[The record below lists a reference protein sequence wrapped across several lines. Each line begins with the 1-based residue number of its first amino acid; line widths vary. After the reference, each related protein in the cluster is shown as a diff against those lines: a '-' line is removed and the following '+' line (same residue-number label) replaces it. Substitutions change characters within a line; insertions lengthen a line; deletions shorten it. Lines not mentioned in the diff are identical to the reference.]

1 MSSHPP
7 NMSSQQPNILQLAHQ
22 MADQMTQDDSVDIQN
37 MDMESMISHV
47 TKNVMGMMQNDNFMK
62 SMEQTTKELQKQQQ
76 QQQQPVVE
84 VEDEEELDEEDDY
97 DTLNPRTKDLNFNL
111 NVSLKDLYTGKKKK
125 ISVRRKRLKKTPNGY
140 KVVDEK
146 KKISVV
152 IQPGMKDQQVLRY
165 NKEADEIPGHE
176 PGDIVITLC
185 EDEHEMFERDG
196 NDIFMLKNISLLE
209 SFKLEWSFK
218 HLDGHIVHLNHN
230 SLESNR
236 PLHMDD
242 GLRKIKGEG
251 MPIFDKDSDEVKYGD
266 LYIQFRII
274 LPESLSEEQ
283 LVVLKEICNPL
294 LKTIEVGKDDKV
306 VKKDLKEVSEEERLA
321 FGDELTDDEDE
332 SDYSDLSDEDSE
344 EEEEEEEEEEGEE
357 EGDLSLEDIEE
368 D

>member
-1 MSSHPP
+1 MSSPPP
-7 NMSSQQPNILQLAHQ
+7 NMSSPQPNILQLAHQ
-22 MADQMTQDDSVDIQN
+22 MADQMTKDDSVDIQN

-62 SMEQTTKELQKQQQ
+62 SMEQTTKELQKQQQQQQ

-146 KKISVV
+146 KKIAVV
-152 IQPGMKDQQVLRY
+152 IQPGMRDQQVLRY

-196 NDIFMLKNISLLE
+196 NDIFMLKDISLLE
-209 SFKLEWSFK
+209 SFKLDWSFK
-218 HLDGHIVHLNHN
+218 HLDGHVVHLTHN
-230 SLESNR
+230 SLDTNR
-236 PLHMDD
+236 PLHLDD
-242 GLRKIKGEG
+242 GLRKIEGEG

-266 LYIQFRII
+266 LYIQFRIL
-274 LPESLSEEQ
+274 LPENLSEEQ
-283 LVVLKEICNPL
+283 LLILKEICNPL
-294 LKTIEVGKDDKV
+294 LKSVEVGKDDKV
-306 VKKDLKEVSEEERLA
+306 IKKILKEVSEEERLA

-332 SDYSDLSDEDSE
+332 SDYSDLSDDDDDDDDDDE
-344 EEEEEEEEEEGEE
+344 EEEE
-357 EGDLSLEDIEE
+357 DVSLDDIEE
-368 D
+368 ED

>member
-1 MSSHPP
+1 MSSPPP
-7 NMSSQQPNILQLAHQ
+7 NLSTVQPNILQLAHQ
-22 MADQMTQDDSVDIQN
+22 MADQMTKDESVDIQN

-62 SMEQTTKELQKQQQ
+62 SMEQTTKELQK

-146 KKISVV
+146 KKIAVV
-152 IQPGMKDQQVLRY
+152 IQPGMRDQQVLRY

-196 NDIFMLKNISLLE
+196 NDIFMLKNISLYE
-209 SFKLEWSFK
+209 SFNLDWSFK
-218 HLDGHIVHLNHN
+218 HLDGHVVNLTHN
-230 SLESNR
+230 SLDTNR
-236 PLHMDD
+236 PLHLDD
-242 GLRKIKGEG
+242 GLRKIEGEG
-251 MPIFDKDSDEVKYGD
+251 MPIFDKESDEVKYGD
-266 LYIQFRII
+266 LYIQFRIL
-274 LPESLSEEQ
+274 LPENLSEEQ
-283 LVVLKEICNPL
+283 LVVLNKICNPL
-294 LKTIEVGKDDKV
+294 LKSIEVGKDDKV
-306 VKKDLKEVSEEERLA
+306 VKKVLKEVSEEERLA
-321 FGDELTDDEDE
+321 FGDDLTDDEDE

-344 EEEEEEEEEEGEE
+344 EGEEEDEEEEDEEE
-357 EGDLSLEDIEE
+357 DISLEDIEE
-368 D
+368 ED

>member
-1 MSSHPP
+1 
-7 NMSSQQPNILQLAHQ
+7 
-22 MADQMTQDDSVDIQN
+22 

-62 SMEQTTKELQKQQQ
+62 SMEQTTKELQK
-76 QQQQPVVE
+76 QQQPVVE

-140 KVVDEK
+140 KIVEEK
-146 KKISVV
+146 KKIAVV
-152 IQPGMKDQQVLRY
+152 IQPGMRDQQVLRY

-218 HLDGHIVHLNHN
+218 HLDGHIVHLTHDL
-230 SLESNR
+230 LETNR

-242 GLRKIKGEG
+242 GLRKIEGEG
-251 MPIFDKDSDEVKYGD
+251 MPIFDKENDEIKYGD

-274 LPESLSEEQ
+274 LPENLSEEQ

-306 VKKDLKEVSEEERLA
+306 VKKVLKVVSEEERLA

-332 SDYSDLSDEDSE
+332 SDYSDLSDDSDEDDEDDE
-344 EEEEEEEEEEGEE
+344 EEIEEG
-357 EGDLSLEDIEE
+357 GVSLEDIEE
-368 D
+368 ED